1 MFNLKTK
8 IMTLTKFNK
17 KRFPWFPSE
26 FSNFFGEDDF
36 FNDHFWLRK
45 VQNEP
50 AMNIKETETEY
61 QVELAVPGL
70 SKEDFEIFID
80 NGYLNI
86 YAEKK
91 METENQEDN
100 YTRKEFSYNS
110 FKRSLMLPENIKE
123 DEIKAAYDKGILRFN
138 LKKVEK
144 TIEATPTKR
153 IEIK

>member
-1 MFNLKTK
+1 
-8 IMTLTKFNK
+8 MTLTKFKNR
-17 KRFPWFPSE
+17 RFPWFSSE
-26 FSNFFGEDDF
+26 FSNFLGEDDF
-36 FNDHFWLRK
+36 FNDRFWLRK

-61 QVELAVPGL
+61 QVELAAPGL

-91 METENQEDN
+91 TETESQEDN

-110 FKRSLMLPENIKE
+110 FKRSLMLPENVKE
-123 DEIKAAYDKGILRFN
+123 DDIKVTYDKGVLKFN
-138 LKKVEK
+138 LIKVEK
-144 TIEATPTKR
+144 TMEGMPTKR
-153 IEIK
+153 IEIE